1 MSKAGKEKAEMS
13 LRKMLSQGNQ
23 EGGKRVY
30 FYQMV
35 LKLVCFFI
43 FSEYRVSL
51 GTKYMPV
58 IL

>member
-1 MSKAGKEKAEMS
+1 MRKAGKERVEMS

-35 LKLVCFFI
+35 LICFLI

-51 GTKYMPV
+51 ETKYMPV